1 MTITIFD
8 QLEQGS
14 DEWLQ
19 ARCGIVTASVIG
31 QLITPKTISLAKN
44 DTVRSKLTDLSAER
58 ITGRVEVTFPTRDM
72 QRGNLLEPFA
82 RDLYSTQVQPVHE
95 VGFMR
100 LDTDDYTLGYS
111 PDGLVGDLGLIEIK
125 SPRSK
130 AHLRTILDDQV
141 PSQYM
146 AQLQTG
152 LFVSGRSWIDF
163 ISYVPGMPL
172 YVKRIKPNPKWF
184 EAITKAVTH
193 AETCITEN
201 VNAYKAAT
209 DGLAPTTYWDPF
221 ETEEMVF

>member
-1 MTITIFD
+1 MTLTIFD
-8 QLEQGS
+8 QLDQGT

-31 QLITPKTISLAKN
+31 QLITPKTVTLAKN
-44 DTVRSKLTDLSAER
+44 GTAESKLVELSAER

-82 RDLYSTQVQPVHE
+82 RDLYSERFEPVHE

-100 LDTDDYTLGYS
+100 LDTDMYTLGYS

-125 SPRSK
+125 SPRPK
-130 AHLRTILDDQV
+130 IHLATIMAGEV

-152 LFVSGRSWIDF
+152 LFVSGRAWIDF

-172 YVKRIKPNPKWF
+172 YVQRVTPDIKWF
-184 EAITKAVTH
+184 NVITEADTH
-193 AETCITEN
+193 AEASIKEN
-201 VNAYKAAT
+201 VTAYKTAT
-209 DGLAPTTYWDPF
+209 DGLTDTEWFDPF
-221 ETEEMVF
+221 GEEEIF